1 MASEISSV
9 FLGTK
14 LLATL
19 VDCVHERAS
28 LVTFNID
35 IALYFMKAESKL
47 SVRQLLKLTAG
58 NINII
63 SVPYSDP
70 GSKETSN

>member
-1 MASEISSV
+1 MA
-9 FLGTK
+9 
-14 LLATL
+14 
-19 VDCVHERAS
+19 
-28 LVTFNID
+28 FNID

-63 SVPYSDP
+63 SVSYSDP